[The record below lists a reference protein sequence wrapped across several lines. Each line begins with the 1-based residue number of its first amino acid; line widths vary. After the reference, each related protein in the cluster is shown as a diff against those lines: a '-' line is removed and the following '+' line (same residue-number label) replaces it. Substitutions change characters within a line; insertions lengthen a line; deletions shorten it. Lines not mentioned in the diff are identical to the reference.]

1 MLCCLPELYIPRIN
15 EQSRLLAEIDFL
27 FLTLLYFILPY
38 PTGCSEKLCFPRIQK
53 KMPSLHG
60 QHWAAI
66 GRSKNGHQIVVTVQ

>member
-38 PTGCSEKLCFPRIQK
+38 PTGCSEKLCFPRIKKKCHLCMASTGQPLVVQK
-53 KMPSLHG
+53 M
-60 QHWAAI
+60 AI
-66 GRSKNGHQIVVTVQ
+66 K